1 MNDNLVPM
9 LTVSFR
15 VLALYIPLF
24 IGLTICTIEESLL
37 VVDPF
42 QFQGEITVD
51 GGGVGSRG
59 CACCGVGVGEVDGVE
74 GIVCSGEVVGVG
86 VVVGAVTSFFMSD
99 SLVDKQ

>member
-42 QFQGEITVD
+42 QFQDEITVD
-51 GGGVGSRG
+51 GGGVGSREDG
-59 CACCGVGVGEVDGVE
+59 CCGVGVGEVDGVE

-86 VVVGAVTSFFMSD
+86 VIVGADTSSFMSD